1 MQSEPSGMSRNPRRV
16 PIAEANPAGEHSTWY
31 RWTLGTFL
39 ALTIP
44 LLVADLFAFP
54 MVVGNEEVV
63 FCCDNSI
70 GVMLVFA
77 FFLVVLPGP
86 LLGIIQGK
94 VLGRLPNFRRAKS
107 WAVVTTV
114 AFIIVEITLMAQR
127 FNLSLDV
134 IGLVTALVPGAI
146 LGLAQFFLLRKEVR
160 GARWWIAVNSAA
172 LAVGAIAGI
181 LVGTT
186 LSALRWSTSTR
197 AYPFYPLDTLIYWLI
212 GWAVAALIFALLTGY
227 TIERLFRSPLLR
239 GAENPDMMPPE
250 QAQAP
255 VVPLQAE

>member
-1 MQSEPSGMSRNPRRV
+1 MQSEPSALSRKPRRV
-16 PIAEANPAGEHSTWY
+16 PRAEASPGGERSTLY

-39 ALTIP
+39 ALTVP

-54 MVVGNEEVV
+54 MVFGNEEVV

-86 LLGIIQGK
+86 LLGIVQGW

-107 WAVVTTV
+107 WAVVTTI

-127 FNLSLDV
+127 FNISLDAM
-134 IGLVTALVPGAI
+134 GLVVALVPGAI
-146 LGLAQFFLLRKEVR
+146 LGLAQFMLLRKEVR
-160 GARWWIAVNSAA
+160 GARLWIAVNSAA
-172 LAVGAIAGI
+172 LAVGSIAGI

-186 LSALRWSTSTR
+186 LSALRWSPSTR

-212 GWAVAALIFALLTGY
+212 GWGVAALIFALLTGY

-239 GAENPDMMPPE
+239 GAENPHMMPPE